1 MEFSRTPI
9 KDLIV
14 IQPTVFEDDRGCFF
28 ESYNEK
34 VFAQHGIDI
43 KFVQDNQSVSRKG
56 VLRGLHFQAPPYSQA
71 KLVRVIKGSVLDVAV
86 DLRKKSDTY
95 GRYFSIELNE
105 ENKTMLYIPEGFAH
119 GFVAKEN
126 NTVFVYKC
134 SNFYSKES
142 ERCILWNDPIIG
154 INWHEQNPTISPK
167 DKLGILFNQLVSPF

>member
-1 MEFSRTPI
+1 MKFSRTSI
-9 KDLIV
+9 NDLIV

-28 ESYNEK
+28 ESYNENI
-34 VFAQHGIDI
+34 FAKNGIDI

-86 DLRKKSDTY
+86 DIRKKSNTY
-95 GRYFSIELNE
+95 GKYFSIELNE

-119 GFVAKEN
+119 GFIAKEN

-142 ERCILWNDPIIG
+142 EHSILWNDPKIG
-154 INWHEQNPTISPK
+154 IDWHEQSPIISEK